1 VLVFVYTAV
10 KKKILMT
17 KFIKNRSLFLVDL
30 EAGKSKIK
38 VLSGASCSL
47 LLKQR
52 AMVKVEQV
60 RAESN
65 MEPLS

>member
-1 VLVFVYTAV
+1 
-10 KKKILMT
+10 MT
-17 KFIKNRSLFLVDL
+17 REFIKNRSLFLVDL